1 MDATASGSSG
11 HQASHRNN
19 GTNGS
24 VDIQDASSA
33 STSTHLAAVSHGAS
47 SMLAPATP
55 ASTASPIQSATSPR
69 LMPAK
74 SRPTTALVFQQQDEP
89 LHLSLQQ
96 QQETESL
103 SSDEFALSSS
113 SSTNKDSTFK
123 GISSAKHSIA
133 RSLQGLAL
141 KSQKDDDRLADQDDS
156 DASSDMAD
164 GRLTDTESD
173 LGRDHGSRI
182 DTPMIAGR
190 PRAHTASSAVQ
201 SLREIEEHGRG
212 ERIAATLAADQ
223 DQYSEGGDSPAGNE
237 SQPMERALDPDQIQ
251 DKLKVLRPRPVGNS
265 SRRQKPRLQRTV
277 STKSYDSD
285 DISNN
290 HGGYQ
295 KHYGSEDHTASSW
308 TAHRKH
314 FFILSSAGKPIYA
327 RYGDESRISSYM
339 GVIQALISFFADNDD
354 TLRCINAG
362 QHKFVFL
369 IKGPLYLVCVS
380 RSGESESQ
388 ASTVTRLRDQLGYLY
403 SQIISVL
410 THSQM
415 TKIFEQR
422 NNFDLRGL
430 IGGTEIF
437 LDSLGKLMNT
447 YPGFMLSAI
456 QCLTIP
462 RELRDKVGGVLG
474 RARCKSLLYAILL
487 TPTQLITL
495 LRPRTHSMHP
505 SDLHLIFNLLSG
517 STTFEGS
524 ESWTPICLP
533 RFNNKS
539 FLHAYICYIAKKVCM
554 LLISP
559 DKDSFFEMS
568 NVKQTVV
575 EGLEAGGMLT
585 SLETYAEAG
594 SRGGFSVGDT
604 GIPGLRHFLYKSRT
618 HVQFTMPELTDPYT
632 SLSAKKRLLRL
643 YHSMNERMHRKARPL
658 QLLFHGGEQETML
671 GWVTA
676 RFELYAVFG
685 PLVSKSAVV
694 LMSNKLLKWIR
705 KHEDSLLILNSPSFE
720 KYR

>member
-1 MDATASGSSG
+1 MNSPSS
-11 HQASHRNN
+11 SS
-19 GTNGS
+19 NGS
-24 VDIQDASSA
+24 CDPAAVPHPASPALLSPSMHVAASS
-33 STSTHLAAVSHGAS
+33 S
-47 SMLAPATP
+47 SPL
-55 ASTASPIQSATSPR
+55 ASPRQSAISPR
-69 LMPAK
+69 LMPTK
-74 SRPTTALVFQQQDEP
+74 SWPTTALVLDQQRPPQHQQQQQQQQD
-89 LHLSLQQ
+89 
-96 QQETESL
+96 TESV
-103 SSDEFALSSS
+103 SSDEFMLSSA
-113 SSTNKDSTFK
+113 SSTTKGGQSKKGSTDIAHAASRAFK
-123 GISSAKHSIA
+123 
-133 RSLQGLAL
+133 GLAL
-141 KSQKDDDRLADQDDS
+141 PAENTQSSHLEHNQDQGLDS
-156 DASSDMAD
+156 ESSEED
-164 GRLTDTESD
+164 GRLTDTENHHQYS
-173 LGRDHGSRI
+173 
-182 DTPMIAGR
+182 T
-190 PRAHTASSAVQ
+190 TALE
-201 SLREIEEHGRG
+201 SLREIEEHDRG
-212 ERIAATLAADQ
+212 DRQGHGIDTRYRTITLSPDQ
-223 DQYSEGGDSPAGNE
+223 DQNSEAGDCSDV
-237 SQPMERALDPDQIQ
+237 QPEAALDANQIQ
-251 DKLKVLRPRPVGNS
+251 DKLKVLRPKHSNLGGRPKS
-265 SRRQKPRLQRTV
+265 RLQRSV

-290 HGGYQ
+290 YGGYQ

-354 TLRCINAG
+354 TIRCINAG

-369 IKGPLYLVCVS
+369 LKTPLYLVCVS
-380 RSGESESQ
+380 RTGESESQ
-388 ASTVTRLRDQLGYLY
+388 LRDQLGYLY
-403 SQIISVL
+403 AQIISVL

-447 YPGFMLSAI
+447 YPGFMLGAI
-456 QCLTIP
+456 QCLTMP
-462 RELRDKVGGVLG
+462 RELRDKVGAVLG
-474 RARCKSLLYAILL
+474 RAKCKPLLYAILL

-517 STTFEGS
+517 STTFESS

-533 RFNNKS
+533 KFNNKS

-568 NVKQTVV
+568 SVKQKVV
-575 EGLEAGGMLT
+575 EGLEAGGMLA
-585 SLETYAEAG
+585 SLESHAAAG

-618 HVQFTMPELTDPYT
+618 NVQFTMPELMDPYS
-632 SLSAKKRLLRL
+632 SLSARKRLLRQ
-643 YHSMNERMHRKARPL
+643 YQHMHERMHRKTRPL
-658 QLLFHGGEQETML
+658 KLLFHVGEHETML
-671 GWVTA
+671 GWITSS
-676 RFELYAVFG
+676 FELYAAFG

-705 KHEDSLLILNSPSFE
+705 KQEDSLLILNSPSFE
-720 KYR
+720 KFK